1 MTGTILVVNSGSS
14 SVKFTLYD
22 YRDERLAVRYDG
34 QVDGIGT
41 APHFVATNHQG
52 QIVNDTRWD
61 VPSTETSHYIALR
74 QLGTWLRANLDE
86 ASLLGVGHRVV
97 HGGPKYSAP
106 VVITEPVLTDLESL
120 IPLAPLHQPHNL
132 VAIRALADALPEV
145 PQVACFDTA
154 FHRGHSPVVER
165 FALPEEFYDAGV
177 RRYGFHGLS
186 YEYIVRALPK
196 FAPEIASG
204 RVVVAHLGNGASLC
218 AIHNGRSV
226 DTTMGLT
233 GLDGLPMGTR
243 CGAIDPGVLLYLMQ
257 AKQMDAA
264 QIEDLIYRRSG
275 LLGISGLSSD
285 MRALLAS
292 DDPQAALAIDYFG
305 YRVVREFG
313 AMVAALSGV
322 DALVF
327 TAGIGEH
334 AAVLRARIC
343 RGAAWLGVKLDE
355 AANQRHGPR
364 ISTAASDV
372 SAWVIPTDEERMIA
386 LHTVAVLAG
395 RPQQE
400 EARRV

>member
-1 MTGTILVVNSGSS
+1 MNGTILVVNSGSS
-14 SVKFTLYD
+14 SAKFTVYD
-22 YRDERLAVRYDG
+22 YRDERLAMRYDG
-34 QVDGIGT
+34 QIDGIGT
-41 APHFVATNHQG
+41 APHFVATDNQG

-61 VPSTETSHYIALR
+61 VSSAETAHSIALR
-74 QLGTWLRANLDE
+74 QLGSWLRASVDE
-86 ASLLGVGHRVV
+86 TSLLGVGHRVV

-132 VAIRALADALPEV
+132 VAIRGLADALPDV

-154 FHRGHSPVVER
+154 FHRGHSPVVDR
-165 FALPEEFYDAGV
+165 FALPDEFYDAGV

-186 YEYIVRALPK
+186 YEYIVGALPK
-196 FAPEIASG
+196 FAPEIAGG
-204 RVVVAHLGNGASLC
+204 RVVVAHLGSGASLC

-275 LLGISGLSSD
+275 LLGISGVSSD

-292 DDPQAALAIDYFG
+292 DDPQAALAIDYFV
-305 YRVVREFG
+305 YRVVRELG
-313 AMVAALSGV
+313 AMAAALSGV

-327 TAGIGEH
+327 TAGIGER
-334 AAVLRARIC
+334 AAELRARIC

-364 ISTAASDV
+364 ITTAASHV

-386 LHTVAVLAG
+386 LHTIAVLAG
-395 RPQQE
+395 RPQPE
-400 EARRV
+400 EARCV

>member
-1 MTGTILVVNSGSS
+1 MQRGSAAGPHPAHTAGAACVMTGTILVVNSGSS

-132 VAIRALADALPEV
+132 VAIRGLADALPEV

-154 FHRGHSPVVER
+154 FHRGHSPVVDR

-177 RRYGFHGLS
+177 RRY
-186 YEYIVRALPK
+186 
-196 FAPEIASG
+196 
-204 RVVVAHLGNGASLC
+204 
-218 AIHNGRSV
+218 
-226 DTTMGLT
+226 
-233 GLDGLPMGTR
+233 
-243 CGAIDPGVLLYLMQ
+243 
-257 AKQMDAA
+257 
-264 QIEDLIYRRSG
+264 G

-292 DDPQAALAIDYFG
+292 DNPQAALAIDYFV
-305 YRVVREFG
+305 YRVVRELG
-313 AMVAALSGV
+313 GMAAALSGV

-334 AAVLRARIC
+334 AAALRARIC
-343 RGAAWLGVKLDE
+343 RGVAWLGLKLDE
-355 AANQRHGPR
+355 AANQRNGP
-364 ISTAASDV
+364 
-372 SAWVIPTDEERMIA
+372 
-386 LHTVAVLAG
+386 L
-395 RPQQE
+395 
-400 EARRV
+400 